1 MELKVNYYKDIEKID
16 ESEKGG
22 WYQLRCAE
30 NEYLNNGEVK
40 YIPLGMSIELPD
52 NYEVHVHASK
62 LLHKCRLGLVEPVI
76 FDKFYDFKT
85 MNREWSL
92 YVACFNEHGAIL
104 HKDDVIAEFRIMEH
118 HNVTFKEGE

>member
-16 ESEKGG
+16 KSEKDG

-30 NEYLNNGEVK
+30 NVYLNNGEVR

-52 NYEVHVHASK
+52 NCEVHVWASK
-62 LLHKCRLGLVEPVI
+62 LLHKYKLALVAPVI

-92 YVACFNEHGAIL
+92 YVSCFNEHGAIL

-118 HNVTFKEGE
+118 HDVTFKEGE